1 MIIKCANQR
10 TREDTIRLCGER
22 GEKSVREI
30 NAITLAGWARVGNE
44 SLSLLTVV
52 GVDQSDSLA
61 TVRGLAVCVT
71 PDGRG

>member
-1 MIIKCANQR
+1 M
-10 TREDTIRLCGER
+10 
-22 GEKSVREI
+22 REI

-52 GVDQSDSLA
+52 GVDQGDSLA
-61 TVRGLAVCVT
+61 TVRGLAVGVT